1 MQKNPIVLLILDG
14 FGHSDDQEYNA
25 IAKAKTPNL
34 DSLFKEYPNTL
45 INASESYVGLP
56 SGQMGNSE
64 VGHLNIGAGRVIH
77 QDLERINSNIKNKK
91 FFSEPKLN
99 QNFQSLKKNNKALH
113 IFGLLSDG
121 GVHSHIKHFDAIL
134 LLAKNNG
141 LKKVYI
147 HAFLDG
153 RDTPPKSAEKY
164 TAEIENSCQKYKTGL
179 LVTLCGRFFAMDRDN
194 RWERTKDAFNLLVHA
209 KFKYQAKSSLEAIT
223 DAYNRNET
231 DEFIS
236 PTLIIKNDGFDG
248 INNNDTIIFMNFRS
262 DRARQI
268 TDAILNDKFEYFDRG
283 DLPKDLNYFT
293 LTEYDKK
300 QKKAN
305 AIFEPIQINNS
316 LGQFLSNRGKTQLR
330 IAETEKYPHVTFF
343 FNGGEEEIYAGEDRI
358 LIPSPKVETYDLK
371 PEMSAYELTE
381 KLCEAIMS
389 QKYDVIICNYANG
402 DMVGHTG
409 NIIAAIKAIESLD
422 NCIGQVSNSLKEI
435 NGHMLITA
443 DHGNVELMMDEK
455 NNQLHTQHTTNLVP
469 FFYMGKE
476 CSINKTGSLSD
487 IAPTILYIMGE
498 TPPKEM
504 TGATLI
510 DFNEK

>member
-77 QDLERINSNIKNKK
+77 QDIERINSKIKNKK
-91 FFSEPKLN
+91 FFSEPNLN

-164 TAEIENSCQKYKTGL
+164 TVEIENSCQKYKTGSL
-179 LVTLCGRFFAMDRDN
+179 ATLCGRFFAMDRDN
-194 RWERTKDAFNLLVHA
+194 RWERTKDAFNLLVYA
-209 KFKYQAKSSLEAIT
+209 KYKYQAKSSLEAIKE
-223 DAYNRNET
+223 AYDRNET

-236 PTLIIKNDGFDG
+236 PILIINNDGFEG
-248 INNNDTIIFMNFRS
+248 INNNDTIVFMNFRS

-268 TDAILNDKFEYFDRG
+268 TDAILNDKFDYFDRG
-283 DLPKDLNYFT
+283 AFPKDLSYFT

-300 QKKAN
+300 QKKAK

-343 FNGGEEEIYAGEDRI
+343 FNGGEEEVYAGEDRI

-381 KLCEAIMS
+381 KLCEAIIS

-409 NIIAAIKAIESLD
+409 NIVAAIKAIESLD
-422 NCIGQVSNSLKEI
+422 DCIGQVSNSLKEI

-469 FFYMGKE
+469 FLYMGKE

-510 DFNEK
+510 NFNE

>member
-14 FGHSDDQEYNA
+14 FGHSDDQEHNA

-34 DSLFKEYPNTL
+34 DSLFKEHPNVL

-64 VGHLNIGAGRVIH
+64 VGHLNIGAGRVIR
-77 QDLERINSNIKNKK
+77 QDIERINSNIKNEK
-91 FFSEPKLN
+91 FFSEPLLN
-99 QNFQSLKKNNKALH
+99 QNFKLLKKNNKALH

-164 TAEIENSCQKYKTGL
+164 TADIEDSCQKYKTGAL
-179 LVTLCGRFFAMDRDN
+179 TTLCGRFFAMDRDN
-194 RWERTKDAFNLLVHA
+194 RWERTRDAFNLVVHA
-209 KFKYQAKSSLEAIT
+209 KSKYESKSSHEAVNE
-223 DAYNRNET
+223 AYKRNET

-236 PTLIIKNDGFDG
+236 PTIINKDGSYEG
-248 INNNDTIIFMNFRS
+248 ISNNDSIIFMNFRS

-268 TDAILNDKFEYFDRG
+268 TDAILNDDFDYFDRG
-283 DLPKDLNYFT
+283 FYPKDLSYFT

-300 QKKAN
+300 QKKAKS
-305 AIFEPIQINNS
+305 IFKPIQINNS
-316 LGQFLSNRGKTQLR
+316 LGQFLSNQGKTQLR

-343 FNGGEEEIYAGEDRI
+343 FNGGEEEIYPGEDRI
-358 LIPSPKVETYDLK
+358 LVPSPKVETYDLK
-371 PEMSAYELTE
+371 PEMSAYEVTD
-381 KLCEAIMS
+381 KLCAAITS
-389 QKYDVIICNYANG
+389 QKYDVIICNYANC

-409 NIIAAIKAIESLD
+409 NIVAAIKAIESLD
-422 NCIGQVSNSLKEI
+422 NCIGQVSNSIKQI

-455 NNQLHTQHTTNLVP
+455 NNQLHL
-469 FFYMGKE
+469 
-476 CSINKTGSLSD
+476 SL
-487 IAPTILYIMGE
+487 IHI
-498 TPPKEM
+498 
-504 TGATLI
+504 
-510 DFNEK
+510 

>member
-1 MQKNPIVLLILDG
+1 MQENPIVLLILDG
-14 FGHSDDQEYNA
+14 FGHSDDPKYNA

-34 DSLFKEYPNTL
+34 DSLYEEHPNTL

-56 SGQMGNSE
+56 AGQMGNSE

-77 QDLERINSNIKNKK
+77 QDIERINSNIKNKE
-91 FFSEPKLN
+91 FFSEPLLN
-99 QNFQSLKKNNKALH
+99 ENFQSLKKNNQALH
-113 IFGLLSDG
+113 ILGLLSDG
-121 GVHSHIKHFDAIL
+121 GVHSHIKHYDDIL
-134 LLAKNNG
+134 LLAKKYG

-164 TAEIENSCQKYKTGL
+164 TSNLENCCQKYKTGE

-194 RWERTKDAFNLLVHA
+194 RWERTKEAFNLLVHA
-209 KFKYQAKSSLEAIT
+209 KPKYEEKSAHEAIKE
-223 DAYNRNET
+223 AYKRNET

-236 PTLIIKNDGFDG
+236 PTLISKNVVFEG
-248 INNNDTIIFMNFRS
+248 INSNDTIVFMNFRS

-268 TDAILNDKFEYFDRG
+268 TDAILNDNFDCFDRG
-283 DLPKDLNYFT
+283 SYPKNLSYFT

-300 QKKAN
+300 QKKAK
-305 AIFEPIQINNS
+305 AIFKPIQINNS
-316 LGQFLSNRGKTQLR
+316 LGQFLSDQGKTQLR

-343 FNGGEEEIYAGEDRI
+343 FNGGEEEIYPGEDRI
-358 LIPSPKVETYDLK
+358 LVPSPKVETYDLK
-371 PEMSAYELTE
+371 PEMSAYEVTD
-381 KLCEAIMS
+381 KLCAAIIS

-409 NIIAAIKAIESLD
+409 NLVAAIKAIESLD
-422 NCIGQVSNSLKEI
+422 KCIGRVFNSIKEI
-435 NGHMLITA
+435 NGHLLITA

-469 FFYMGKE
+469 FLYMGKE
-476 CSINKTGSLSD
+476 CSINKTGNLSD
-487 IAPTILYIMGE
+487 IAPTILHIMGE
-498 TPPKEM
+498 ILPKEM
-504 TGATLI
+504 TGTTLI
-510 DFNEK
+510 NFNE